1 MSPGTP
7 SEASL
12 PGHVFREY
20 DIRGLH
26 ATELSD
32 DVAEAVGRAFAT
44 RIRAEASAGS
54 GIPGAPG
61 PRVALGQDVRPSSE
75 RLAQAAGAGAAKAK
89 LAKAEDPTQC
99 EYWRYCAFDGYL
111 CTCCGGSLTQCP
123 PGTEA
128 SKVSWVGTCLNPKDQ
143 RQYLVSYNDCCGKGS
158 CGECLCNNNER
169 ERPGYRLGVHNDINW
184 CMANTSSMFHCTT
197 SVIVG
202 VA

>member
-1 MSPGTP
+1 MQR
-7 SEASL
+7 L
-12 PGHVFREY
+12 FQFIDR
-20 DIRGLH
+20 
-26 ATELSD
+26 
-32 DVAEAVGRAFAT
+32 
-44 RIRAEASAGS
+44 RAERALRQVAHNHGRRSLLGRL
-54 GIPGAPG
+54 G
-61 PRVALGQDVRPSSE
+61 VALAGGALLPMLPFDRSGQMGS
-75 RLAQAAGAGAAKAK
+75 AHAAGHGGQGAKPALDAKN
-89 LAKAEDPTQC
+89 DPTQC
-99 EYWRYCAFDGYL
+99 EYWRYCAFDGNL

-128 SKVSWVGTCLNPKDQ
+128 SKVSWVGTCMNPNDG
-143 RQYLVSYNDCCGKGS
+143 RSYLVSYNDCCGKSS

>member
-1 MSPGTP
+1 MGWFTDLIDRHT
-7 SEASL
+7 ERRVRRTAHRHGRRSL
-12 PGHVFREY
+12 
-20 DIRGLH
+20 I
-26 ATELSD
+26 
-32 DVAEAVGRAFAT
+32 T
-44 RIRAEASAGS
+44 RLG
-54 GIPGAPG
+54 
-61 PRVALGQDVRPSSE
+61 VALVGGAVLPMLPFDRSGQMSG
-75 RLAQAAGAGAAKAK
+75 LGTAHAAGHGKGKTAA
-89 LAKAEDPTQC
+89 AEDPSKC

-111 CTCCGGSLTQCP
+111 CTCCGGSLTSCP

-128 SKVSWVGTCLNPKDQ
+128 SKVSWVGTCLNPTDN

-197 SVIVG
+197 SIIVG

>member
-1 MSPGTP
+1 MRWFTQLIDRH
-7 SEASL
+7 SERAVRAAAHRHGRRSL
-12 PGHVFREY
+12 IARLG
-20 DIRGLH
+20 
-26 ATELSD
+26 
-32 DVAEAVGRAFAT
+32 
-44 RIRAEASAGS
+44 
-54 GIPGAPG
+54 
-61 PRVALGQDVRPSSE
+61 VALVGG
-75 RLAQAAGAGAAKAK
+75 AALPMLPFDRSGAGAAHAAGGGKAK
-89 LAKAEDPTQC
+89 ADPTDDPTKC

-128 SKVSWVGTCLNPKDQ
+128 SKVSWVGTCQNPKDG
-143 RQYLVSYNDCCGKGS
+143 RQYLVSYNDCCGKAS

-184 CMANTSSMFHCTT
+184 CMANNNSIFHCTT

>member
-1 MSPGTP
+1 MRW
-7 SEASL
+7 L
-12 PGHVFREY
+12 CDLIDR
-20 DIRGLH
+20 R
-26 ATELSD
+26 TE
-32 DVAEAVGRAFAT
+32 RAL
-44 RIRAEASAGS
+44 R
-54 GIPGAPG
+54 
-61 PRVALGQDVRPSSE
+61 RVAHNHGRRSLLG
-75 RLAQAAGAGAAKAK
+75 RLGVALVGGAVLPMLPFDRSGAHAAAPKK
-89 LAKAEDPTQC
+89 HEDPTQC

-123 PGTEA
+123 PGTEV
-128 SKVSWVGTCLNPKDQ
+128 SKVSWVGTCMNPSDN

-197 SVIVG
+197 SVVVG

>member
-1 MSPGTP
+1 MRRLFNHLL
-7 SEASL
+7 ERL
-12 PGHVFREY
+12 DR
-20 DIRGLH
+20 
-26 ATELSD
+26 
-32 DVAEAVGRAFAT
+32 
-44 RIRAEASAGS
+44 RAESALRATAHRHGRRS
-54 GIPGAPG
+54 LLGKLG
-61 PRVALGQDVRPSSE
+61 VALVGPALLPMLPFDRSGSFGST
-75 RLAQAAGAGAAKAK
+75 QAATGAAKAK

-111 CTCCGGSLTQCP
+111 CTCCGGTLTQCP